1 MALANYTDLVASV
14 ASWMDRTDLT
24 AVIPDF
30 VALSESRISRDLRIR
45 KQVTAATLT
54 TTSGVQS
61 VTLPTDFLEI
71 ENITLSSTSP
81 PASLAVVTPEI
92 LDRKFPL
99 GYQTGQPQVYSLLG
113 DSINFGP
120 TPDAAYTVALDYY
133 ARFAALSVTPT
144 NWLLTNHPM
153 VYLAGALCEGW
164 LYVHDPEKVALWDAR
179 YRSEI
184 KQLQET
190 DDSSLRSGSEMRVR
204 TL

>member
-1 MALANYTDLVASV
+1 MALATYTDILAAV

-24 AVIPDF
+24 SVIPDF
-30 VALSESRISRDLRIR
+30 VALSESRIARDLRIR
-45 KQVTAATLT
+45 KQVSTSTLT
-54 TTSGVQS
+54 TTAGVQG

-71 ENITLSSTSP
+71 ENITLSGTSP

-92 LDRKFPL
+92 LDRKFPFN
-99 GYQTGQPQVYSLLG
+99 YQTGQPQVYALIG

-120 TPDAAYTVALDYY
+120 TPDAAYTVSLDYY

-164 LYVHDPEKVALWDAR
+164 LYLQDADKVALWDAR
-179 YRSEI
+179 YRSEVA
-184 KQLQET
+184 QLQDA

>member
-1 MALANYTDLVASV
+1 MALATYTDLLASV

-30 VALSESRISRDLRIR
+30 VTLAEARIARDLRIR
-45 KQVTAATLT
+45 KQISIATLT
-54 TTSGVQS
+54 TTAGVQG
-61 VTLPTDFLEI
+61 VTIPSDFLEI
-71 ENITLSSTSP
+71 ENITLTSTSP

-92 LDRKFPL
+92 LDRKFPMN
-99 GYQTGQPQVYSLLG
+99 YQTGQPQVYCLLA

-120 TPDAAYTVALDYY
+120 TPDAAYTVSVDYY
-133 ARFAALSVTPT
+133 ARLAALSSTPT

-164 LYVHDPEKVALWDAR
+164 LYLQDADKVALWDQR
-179 YRSEI
+179 YRSEV

>member
-1 MALANYTDLVASV
+1 MALATYTDLLASV

-24 AVIPDF
+24 AVVPDF
-30 VALSESRISRDLRIR
+30 VTLAEARIARDLRIR
-45 KQVTAATLT
+45 KQIRTATLT
-54 TTSGVQS
+54 TTAGVQG
-61 VTLPTDFLEI
+61 VTIPSDYLEI
-71 ENITLSSTSP
+71 ENITLTSTSP

-99 GYQTGQPQVYSLLG
+99 SYQTGQPQVYALLG

-120 TPDAAYTVALDYY
+120 TPDAAYSVSVDYY
-133 ARFAALSVTPT
+133 ARLAALSVTPT

-164 LYVHDPEKVALWDAR
+164 LYLQDADKVALWDQR
-179 YRSEI
+179 YRSEV

>member
-1 MALANYTDLVASV
+1 MALATYTDLLSSV

-30 VALSESRISRDLRIR
+30 VALSESRIARDLRIR
-45 KQVTAATLT
+45 KQVTTATLT
-54 TTSGVQS
+54 TTASVQS

-92 LDRKFPL
+92 LDRKYPL
-99 GYQTGQPQVYSLLG
+99 GYQTGQPQVYALIG

-120 TPDAAYTVALDYY
+120 TPDAEYTVSLDYY
-133 ARFAALSVTPT
+133 ARFPALSVTPT

-153 VYLAGALCEGW
+153 VYLAGALCEAW
-164 LYVHDPEKVALWDAR
+164 LYLQDTDKVALWDQR
-179 YRSEI
+179 YRSEVQ
-184 KQLQET
+184 QLQET

>member
-1 MALANYTDLVASV
+1 MALGTYTDLVASV
-14 ASWMDRTDLT
+14 AGWMDRTDLT

-30 VALSESRISRDLRIR
+30 VALAEARIARDLRIR
-45 KQVTAATLT
+45 KQITTAALPT
-54 TTSGVQS
+54 TASVQG

-92 LDRKFPL
+92 LDRKFPFN
-99 GYQTGQPQVYSLLG
+99 YQTGQPQVYAVVADSLL
-113 DSINFGP
+113 FGP
-120 TPDAAYTVALDYY
+120 TPDAVYTVSLDYY
-133 ARFAALSVTPT
+133 ARFAGLSVTPT

-164 LYVHDPEKVALWDAR
+164 LYLQDTDKVALWDQR
-179 YRSEI
+179 YRTEV